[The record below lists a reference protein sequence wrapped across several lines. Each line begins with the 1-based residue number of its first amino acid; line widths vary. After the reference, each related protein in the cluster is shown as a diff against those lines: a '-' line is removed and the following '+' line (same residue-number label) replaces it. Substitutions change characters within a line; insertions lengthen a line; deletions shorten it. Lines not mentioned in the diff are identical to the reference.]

1 MARVPLTGG
10 AYQAYSV
17 IASAQRSLN
26 LFAEP
31 MPQGQGEPGP
41 AASYPTPGLQLL
53 LTLGDGPVRGIL
65 QAPNGIFYVVSGSD
79 VWRVEYTGSSPLGAI
94 FTTSL
99 LGSIT
104 AGLTTPVSMAD
115 NGLDMVIVDGHF
127 DPTFTDPTAW
137 SVNLATDAF
146 SVIPNGGF
154 FVGADRVDY
163 LDGYFIFNQPFSQN
177 FWISQFM
184 SPTFDPAGLDFA
196 AKITHSDLLIT
207 LIVSKRLVYLFG
219 SRMTEIWYN
228 AGATDIAAGSFPF
241 AEMQSEVIIDHGTT
255 AKYSPA
261 VYDNSVFWLAH
272 NRAGEHIVIQA
283 TGYQTKR
290 VSTYAIESWL
300 GGAGVTDDA
309 IGFCYLAFG
318 HAFYVLTFPTIDHTW
333 VYDITTGLWH
343 EWLWMDP
350 DGVEHRHRAMS
361 YSILGDVNGVGD
373 WQNGNVYALYGYTD
387 NGQPI
392 KRVRSFPH
400 LLQDGRRMFWREFV
414 ADMETG
420 NVPDGAH
427 TTLLDASFTVPDGT
441 PLDSYTSDVG
451 GGWTRISGTGA
462 EIETDTLV
470 GNGGGATL
478 YQSAVTLP
486 GADYSLHFDVVPP
499 AYDSVVADTS
509 LWAIGRAS
517 GAGDGYR
524 VTVSADGTQYTL
536 TLDAVGGTA
545 TASVAMG
552 TIPSGRYTV
561 WLVLAGALIAAQVQR
576 SVDSKWLTSGGTWAV
591 GIDNAAQ
598 FTDATYSAAG
608 SVMIGGTWP

>member
-1 MARVPLTGG
+1 M
-10 AYQAYSV
+10 
-17 IASAQRSLN
+17 
-26 LFAEP
+26 
-31 MPQGQGEPGP
+31 
-41 AASYPTPGLQLL
+41 L
-53 LTLGDGPVRGIL
+53 LTLGDGPIRGIL
-65 QAPNGIFYVVSGSD
+65 QVPNGIFYVVSGSD
-79 VWRVEYTGSSPLGAI
+79 VWRVEYTGSSPLGAT

-104 AGLTTPVSMAD
+104 AGLTTPVSMVD

-290 VSTYAIESWL
+290 VSTYALESHL
-300 GGAGVTDDA
+300 GGVGVTDDA

-318 HAFYVLTFPTIDHTW
+318 HAFYVLTFPTADQTW

-343 EWLWMDP
+343 EWLWMDT
-350 DGVEHRHRAMS
+350 DGSEHRHRAMS
-361 YSILGDVNGVGD
+361 YSILGDLNGVGD

-400 LLQDGRRMFWREFV
+400 LIQDARRVFYREFI
-414 ADMETG
+414 ADMEAGNAPQALTG
-420 NVPDGAH
+420 A
-427 TTLLDASFTVPDGT
+427 LLDATFTAPDDT
-441 PLDSYTSDVG
+441 PLNTYISDVG
-451 GGWTRISGTGA
+451 GGWTPVSGTGA
-462 EIETDTLV
+462 EIEGDVLV
-470 GNGGGATL
+470 GDGGGATL
-478 YQSAVTLP
+478 YQSAAVLP
-486 GADYSLHFDVVPP
+486 TADYSLRFDVVPP
-499 AYDSVVADTS
+499 SYSSVVTGTS
-509 LWAIGRAS
+509 LLMIGRAS
-517 GAGDGYR
+517 GSGDGYR

-536 TLDAVGGTA
+536 TLDVAGGAA
-545 TASVAMG
+545 TASVVMG
-552 TIPSGRYTV
+552 TIPSGVYTV
-561 WLVLAGALIAAQVQR
+561 WLELQGTTIAAQVHR
-576 SVDSKWLTSGGTWAV
+576 TSDDLWLASDGSWNVSVGTIAL
-591 GIDNAAQ
+591 Q

-608 SVMIGGTWP
+608 SVMIGGVWP